1 MAKEKVLLIEDDE
14 EIAGFIELE
23 LAHEGYQVTV
33 TYDGRE
39 GLRLATQETWDLL
52 LLDVMLPGMTG
63 LEVCRRIRAGQ
74 QVPIIMITAKGEI
87 SDRVAGIDYG
97 ADDYIVKPFAVEELM
112 ARMRGLLRRAHYA
125 HDALTVL
132 RAGDLT
138 VQRETREVLRGDAE
152 IRLTPR
158 EFDLLCHLMDNKGH
172 VLSRESLLQAVWGY
186 EFSGETNVVDV
197 YIRYL
202 RSKIDDGFPAALIHT
217 VRGVGYV
224 LKEA

>member
-33 TYDGRE
+33 AYDGRE